1 MEKVLRD
8 GEKSDAGMQE
18 IITSAREFVREALDT
33 QWNSDAGSL
42 RTQSETLESRIASEL
57 AWLEA
62 SANIETEFHIVG
74 SRRVLAP
81 EIEHHCFKV
90 AQEALSNVI
99 THSQAERVRV
109 GLIFNSGSVSVVI
122 EDNGVGFT
130 VQNAHKDHASLRPK
144 CLGLHD
150 MAARVSRLNGDFSI
164 ESTEGWGTT
173 VRAQV
178 FDSSHSPTLEAGS
191 PRWKIAIATRMPLI
205 SAGLIRLLSLYEP
218 AIQVVA
224 EIHNDSQ
231 FEETVKLVKPDIV
244 AIDISMLQGEL
255 LGQLLAIRED
265 MPDLPIIAITQ
276 NPTTEELYASSR
288 AGVRG
293 FLRADTDPATIV
305 RTIVAAV
312 QANTLLGGGAFENL
326 TDYLSTELL
335 ADEPTQRE
343 FEVLKILCQGGS
355 NQEIASQ
362 LHISIKTVEK
372 HVSALL
378 RKSGAENRTMLAN
391 LFLQKLSR
399 F

>member
-1 MEKVLRD
+1 M
-8 GEKSDAGMQE
+8 
-18 IITSAREFVREALDT
+18 
-33 QWNSDAGSL
+33 
-42 RTQSETLESRIASEL
+42 
-57 AWLEA
+57 
-62 SANIETEFHIVG
+62 
-74 SRRVLAP
+74 LAP